1 MGNLG
6 QRSAIGGSALG
17 AISGGGGRLA
27 LKARYRY
34 WLTPTWSLDVAPGV
48 VVAAGSGGQ
57 EADLRAPGFSGHVG
71 LMWKDYAGV
80 SLLYEAIPF
89 RQPTTGFTGTDA
101 VFGIGAR
108 LGSPVGG
115 IIGAAT
121 FIGLVI
127 VAAHLASITS

>member
-1 MGNLG
+1 MANVGA
-6 QRSAIGGSALG
+6 RSAVGGAALG

-27 LKARYRY
+27 LKLRYRR
-34 WLTPTWSLDVAPGV
+34 WLTPSWALDVAPGV

-57 EADLRAPGFSGHVG
+57 EADLRGPGFSGHVG
-71 LMWKDYAGV
+71 LMWKDYAGL

-89 RQPTTGFTGTDA
+89 RQATTSLTGTDA
-101 VFGIGAR
+101 VFGVGGR

-115 IIGAAT
+115 IVGAAT

-127 VAAHLASITS
+127 VGAHLASITS